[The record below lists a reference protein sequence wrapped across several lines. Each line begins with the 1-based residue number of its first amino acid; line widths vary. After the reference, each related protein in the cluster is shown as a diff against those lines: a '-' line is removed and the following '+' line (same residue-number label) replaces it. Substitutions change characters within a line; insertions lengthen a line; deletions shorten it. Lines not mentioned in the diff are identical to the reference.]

1 MGRESADMRQG
12 DLVADEAMSEQP
24 EFSGRRRAPGGRVVT
39 LLLLLLAAF
48 LCGVALGRF
57 GGLER
62 GQISS
67 ALIALTPYVTAGGGV
82 LLLLTLALR
91 RWLTALV
98 VAVVTAVLA
107 VSVAPRVLPDEQAG
121 GVRGD
126 SLNVL
131 SANVYFGE
139 ADADQLVR
147 LVRQN
152 DVDVL
157 SMPELDSGMVNELR
171 RAGLFETLP
180 HRVLTPEGDGDGS
193 GIVSR
198 YPLRELSLASNT
210 TMRQPSALIDMP
222 GQRDVQYVAAHPVVP
237 VGGDTTATWKREIT
251 TLPAPT
257 TGGDQPVRILAGD
270 FNATLDH
277 TPLRKLLG
285 RGYSDAAETTG
296 DGLAPTWPELGR
308 PWAPPVTL
316 DHVLVSGDT
325 AVHDYRTFKVDGTDH
340 RAVFAQ
346 LTIPS

>member
-1 MGRESADMRQG
+1 MGRESVDMRQG

-24 EFSGRRRAPGGRVVT
+24 ESSGGRRAPGGRVVT
-39 LLLLLLAAF
+39 LLLSLLAAF
-48 LCGVALGRF
+48 VCGVALGRF

-107 VSVAPRVLPDEQAG
+107 VSVAPRVFPDEQAG
-121 GVRGD
+121 AVRGN

-139 ADADQLVR
+139 ADAEQLVR

-180 HRVLTPEGDGDGS
+180 HRVLTPESDGDGS

-210 TMRQPSALIDMP
+210 TMRQPSALIDLP

-257 TGGDQPVRILAGD
+257 TGGDQSVRILAGD

-285 RGYSDAAETTG
+285 RGYSDAAEVTG
-296 DGLAPTWPELGR
+296 DGLTPTWPELGR

-325 AVHDYRTFKVDGTDH
+325 AVHDYRTFEVDGTDH
-340 RAVFAQ
+340 RAVFAH